1 MLTRRLRPQGPQPVA
16 NATAPSKELTSWKE
30 IADYLGVAERT
41 AQKWES
47 ERGLP
52 VRRLP
57 GPKGR
62 VSADPAD
69 LDRWKQVTLAKPA
82 WSSRVGFLRVY
93 AVVTTALLLLA
104 GGLQVNSYLAGL
116 RPGPPA
122 RFRLDVNALT
132 VTDADGRELW
142 TRTFPELLL
151 ARRYTPELLT
161 ELATTWFGDVDH
173 DGAIDTLFAY
183 HPAGGRGA
191 AAMLCFTNSGAQKW
205 QFVPGDR
212 VLDGRPLSPVVVIQ
226 DFVVTALDQDG
237 ETEIVLAIHHPSLKA
252 TQVAVVDAGGTLRG
266 EYWHPGRFDRVYARD
281 LNGDGVREIL
291 VAGASHRHAA
301 AALAVL
307 DSRKLLK
314 MQPHRVITS
323 DHLAGDPR
331 VERASVVFPRTCVNQ
346 ALEVTNR
353 VAVVTFDGGSIR
365 VVVAE
370 RERDRAMTV
379 HYVLDSGLNVLD
391 VGVSDALRGH
401 HRELESAGQIDHA
414 LSADEISALRA
425 VRVVS
430 HE

>member
-1 MLTRRLRPQGPQPVA
+1 VVRRSE
-16 NATAPSKELTSWKE
+16 PSKELTSWKE

-41 AQKWES
+41 AQKWEI

-62 VSADPAD
+62 VSADSAD
-69 LDRWKQVTLAKPA
+69 LDQWKQVTVEKPA
-82 WSSRVGFLRVY
+82 WRDRVGFLKAY
-93 AVVTTALLLLA
+93 AVATTALLLVV
-104 GGLQVNSYLAGL
+104 GGLQLKSYVTAL

-142 TRTFPELLL
+142 SKTFPEALL
-151 ARRYTPELLT
+151 ARRYTPDSLT
-161 ELATTWFGDVDH
+161 ELATTWIGNVDQ
-173 DGAIDTLFAY
+173 DGAIETLFAY

-191 AAMLCFTNSGAQKW
+191 AAMFCFTNTGAQKW
-205 QFVPGDR
+205 RFVPGDR
-212 VLDGRPLSPVVVIQ
+212 VLDGRPLSPVAVIN
-226 DFVVTALDQDG
+226 DFVVTDLNQDG
-237 ETEIVLAIHHPSLKA
+237 QTEIVLAIQHPSLNKT
-252 TQVAVVDAGGTLRG
+252 TQVAVLDAGGALRG

-281 LNGDGVREIL
+281 LDGDGVREIL
-291 VAGASHRHAA
+291 VAGASRRHGA

-307 DSRKLLK
+307 DSRKLLE
-314 MQPHRVITS
+314 MQPQRIIPS
-323 DHLAGDPR
+323 DQLAGDLR

-353 VAVVTFDGGSIR
+353 VTVVTFDGGSIR

-379 HYVLDSGLNVLD
+379 HYVLDSGLKVLD

-401 HRELESAGQIDHA
+401 HRELESTGQIDHP